1 MTRTSRSAEK
11 YKVFTE
17 IKISEDGS
25 MRKLFHFYLTVNG
38 NVVLCHNRAIG
49 ERILVKLAKKAV
61 SVSAG
66 SSYGEIIDEDG
77 DTHIIDHYDPHKS
90 P

>member
-11 YKVFTE
+11 DKVFTE
-17 IKISEDGS
+17 IKISEEGS
-25 MRKLFHFYLTVNG
+25 KWKLFHFYLTVNG

-49 ERILVKLAKKAV
+49 ERILVKLAIKAV

-66 SSYGEIIDEDG
+66 SSFSEILDEDG
-77 DTHIIDHYDPHKS
+77 DIHIIDQYDPHKS